1 MNTHVLGFLALLFK
15 CTGRSGINVG
25 VDKILKF
32 YFHVFYVMGK
42 GLSGELSCTLTGL
55 VVVAA

>member
-15 CTGRSGINVG
+15 CTGRSGISVG

-32 YFHVFYVMGK
+32 YFHVFYVMGNA
-42 GLSGELSCTLTGL
+42 LSGELSCTLTGL
-55 VVVAA
+55 LLVVA